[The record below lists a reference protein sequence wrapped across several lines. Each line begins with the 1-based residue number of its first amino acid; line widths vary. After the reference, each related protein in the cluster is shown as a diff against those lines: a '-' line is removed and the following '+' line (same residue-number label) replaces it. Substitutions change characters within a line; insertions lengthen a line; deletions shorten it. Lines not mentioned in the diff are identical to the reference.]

1 VSDLQ
6 RLVLKFKPGELLV
19 HTLCRNEVG
28 SKPGTKARSEEVSN
42 LVYEGLTQVLTALEG
57 GRVNV
62 VGVSGDA

>member
-1 VSDLQ
+1 MSDLQ
-6 RLVLKFKPGELLV
+6 RLVLKFNPGELVV

-28 SKPGTKARSEEVSN
+28 SNPGTKARSKEVSN
-42 LVYEGLTQVLTALEG
+42 LVYEGLDQALTALEG

>member
-1 VSDLQ
+1 MSDLQ
-6 RLVLKFKPGELLV
+6 RLVLKFNPGELVV

-28 SKPGTKARSEEVSN
+28 TPPGTKARSKEVSN
-42 LVYEGLTQVLTALEG
+42 LVYEGLDQALTALEG